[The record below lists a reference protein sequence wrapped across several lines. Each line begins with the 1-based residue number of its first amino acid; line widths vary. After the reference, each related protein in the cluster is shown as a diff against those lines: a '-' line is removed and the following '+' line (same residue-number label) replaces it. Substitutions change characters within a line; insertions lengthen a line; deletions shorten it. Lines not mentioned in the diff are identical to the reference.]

1 MQQSYLKKNV
11 GRPKVGKV
19 QERQRILK
27 SKKDPKTG
35 KLKKTKKTKKTK
47 KATRATRAKRAK
59 KAKADSTK
67 VLLSQED
74 LVLNVSLLEIRV
86 GRKHQAVIPELGSP
100 WEQRK

>member
-35 KLKKTKKTKKTK
+35 KLKKTKKTKKAK
-47 KATRATRAKRAK
+47 KATRAK
-59 KAKADSTK
+59 KAKADSTN